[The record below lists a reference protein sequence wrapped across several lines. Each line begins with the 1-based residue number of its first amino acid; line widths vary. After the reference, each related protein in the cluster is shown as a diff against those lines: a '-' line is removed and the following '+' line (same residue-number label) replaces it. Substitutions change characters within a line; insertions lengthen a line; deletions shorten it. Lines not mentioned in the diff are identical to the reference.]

1 MSLFR
6 RECIENYAPRKTK
19 SAESAADMATYDMT
33 EKMRLAAMAASHAGR
48 TAMKTVIGSAP
59 LRWIAGPPAAYQ
71 FVLIPQDLRTADPSL
86 SAEMYDGYFGLA
98 GAVAPIGSQSPFEVR
113 APSQPWLREL
123 HAFSWLRH
131 LHAAQDDVARE
142 RARGLVR
149 DWLALG
155 ARAPDVTWETDIAA
169 RRLIVWLSHAGFVL
183 DRADAEFYDA
193 YMSALTRQLHTLS
206 LSGRDEGQ
214 NIARLRALVAST
226 LASLCVAE
234 FEPQLSSY
242 TPSLAAE
249 LDRQILPDGGHVS
262 RNPGA
267 IVDILLDL
275 LPLRQ
280 CFISRGFDVPEAL
293 NEAISRLVP
302 MLRFMRLGNGGLAR
316 FNGMAATRVDEIA
329 NILAYDDKREEPD
342 NLTIK
347 SDYARLA
354 KGDAV
359 VIADVGGPPPLSASE
374 GACAGCLAFEF
385 SSGENEIVVN
395 CGAPG
400 DEESEWHIVSRA
412 TAAHSTLTVNDASSA
427 RLIKRQLLQPPREIY
442 LLSNPRAVRAEISIG
457 DERVT
462 LRAAHDGY
470 RERFGLLHQR
480 LINLSHDGQRLDGVD
495 QLLDPRKNATS
506 ASADVLFG
514 IRFHMHPRVKM
525 SLLPDERGAAL
536 TLPTGERWQFTAKGA
551 AMEIEESIFLADPIF
566 RRRCLQIVLTGP
578 CYPPPNVEWSFQKIM
593 SAPAKPRQFD

>member
-1 MSLFR
+1 
-6 RECIENYAPRKTK
+6 
-19 SAESAADMATYDMT
+19 MATNDMT

-48 TAMKTVIGSAP
+48 AAMKTVIGSAP

-113 APSQPWLREL
+113 PPSAPWLREL
-123 HAFSWLRH
+123 HAFAWLRH

-142 RARGLVR
+142 RARALVR
-149 DWLALG
+149 DWLSLG

-169 RRLIVWLSHAGFVL
+169 RRLIAWLSHAGFVL
-183 DRADAEFYDA
+183 ERADADFYDA
-193 YMSALTRQLHTLS
+193 YMAGLTRQLHALS

-214 NIARLRALVAST
+214 NVARLRALIAST
-226 LASLCVAE
+226 LSTLCVAE
-234 FEPQLSSY
+234 FESHLSSY

-249 LDRQILPDGGHVS
+249 LDRQILADGAHVS

-280 CFISRGFDVPEAL
+280 CFVSRGFDVPDAV
-293 NEAISRLVP
+293 NEAITRMVP
-302 MLRFMRLGNGGLAR
+302 MLRFMRLGNGALAR
-316 FNGMAATRVDEIA
+316 FNGMAAARVDEIA
-329 NILAYDDKREEPD
+329 NILAYDDSLADPD
-342 NLTIK
+342 NLTTK
-347 SDYARLA
+347 SGYARMA
-354 KGDAV
+354 RGDAV

-385 SSGENEIVVN
+385 SAGENEIVVN

-412 TAAHSTLTVNDASSA
+412 TAAHSTLTINDASSS

-442 LLSNPRAVRAEISIG
+442 LLSNPRAVRSEISIG
-457 DERVT
+457 DEQVT
-462 LRAAHDGY
+462 LRGAHDGY

-480 LINLSHDGQRLDGVD
+480 LLKLSHDGQRLDGAD
-495 QLLDPRKNATS
+495 QLLDPRKGATS
-506 ASADVLFG
+506 ATTDTMFA
-514 IRFHMHPRVKM
+514 IRFHLHPRVKV

-536 TLPTGERWQFTAKGA
+536 TLANGERWQFTAKGA
-551 AMEIEESIFLADPIF
+551 VLEIEESIFLADPIF

-578 CYPPPNVEWSFQKIM
+578 CYPLPNVEWSFQKTV
-593 SAPAKPRQFD
+593 SAPARPRQFD

>member
-1 MSLFR
+1 MV
-6 RECIENYAPRKTK
+6 NN
-19 SAESAADMATYDMT
+19 DVT

-48 TAMKTVIGSAP
+48 AALKTVIGSAP
-59 LRWIAGPPAAYQ
+59 VRWIAGPPAAYQ

-98 GAVAPIGSQSPFEVR
+98 GAVAPIGSQSAFEVR
-113 APSQPWLREL
+113 PPSQPWLREL

-142 RARGLVR
+142 RARALIR
-149 DWLALG
+149 DWLTLG
-155 ARAPDVTWETDIAA
+155 ARAPELTWETEIAA
-169 RRLIVWLSHAGFVL
+169 RRLIAWLSHAGFAL
-183 DRADAEFYDA
+183 ERADAEFYDA
-193 YMSALTRQLHTLS
+193 YMSGLTRQLHALS

-214 NIARLRALVAST
+214 NVARLRALIAST
-226 LASLCVAE
+226 LATLCVAE
-234 FEPQLSSY
+234 FEPHLASY

-267 IVDILLDL
+267 MVDILLDL

-280 CFISRGFDVPEAL
+280 CFVSRGFDVPDAL
-293 NEAISRLVP
+293 NEAITRLLP
-302 MLRFMRLGNGGLAR
+302 TLRFMRLGNGALAR
-316 FNGMAATRVDEIA
+316 FNGMAATRIDEIA
-329 NILAYDDKREEPD
+329 NILAYDDTLAPTE
-342 NLTIK
+342 NLQTK
-347 SDYARLA
+347 SGYARLA

-359 VIADVGGPPPLSASE
+359 VIADVGEPPPLSASE

-412 TAAHSTLTVNDASSA
+412 TAAHSTLTINDASSS

-442 LLSNPRAVRAEISIG
+442 LLSNPKAVRSEVSIG
-457 DERVT
+457 SESTT

-470 RERFGLLHQR
+470 RDRFGLLHQR
-480 LINLSHDGQRLDGVD
+480 LLTLSNDGERLDGVD
-495 QLLDPRKNATS
+495 QLLDPRKTATS
-506 ASADVLFG
+506 ASADAIFA
-514 IRFHMHPRVKM
+514 IRFHLHPRVKV
-525 SLLPDERGAAL
+525 SLLPDKRGIAL
-536 TLPTGERWQFTAKGA
+536 MLPNDERWQFTAKGA
-551 AMEIEESIFLADPIF
+551 AQEIEESIFLADPIF
-566 RRRCLQIVLTGP
+566 RRRCLQIVLSGP
-578 CYPPPNVEWSFQKIM
+578 CYPPPNVEWSFQRTK

>member
-1 MSLFR
+1 
-6 RECIENYAPRKTK
+6 
-19 SAESAADMATYDMT
+19 MATNDMT

-48 TAMKTVIGSAP
+48 AAMKTVIGSAP
-59 LRWIAGPPAAYQ
+59 LRWVAGPPAAYQ

-113 APSQPWLREL
+113 PPSQPWLREL

-142 RARGLVR
+142 RARALIR

-155 ARAPDVTWETDIAA
+155 TRAPDLTWETDIAA
-169 RRLIVWLSHAGFVL
+169 RRLIAWLSHAGFVL
-183 DRADAEFYDA
+183 DRADADFYDA
-193 YMSALTRQLHTLS
+193 YMAGLTRQLHTLS

-214 NIARLRALVAST
+214 NVARLRALIAST
-226 LASLCVAE
+226 LATLCISE
-234 FEPQLSSY
+234 FESHLASY
-242 TPSLAAE
+242 TPSLASE
-249 LDRQILPDGGHVS
+249 LDRQILPDGAHVS

-280 CFISRGFDVPEAL
+280 CFVSRGFDVPEAL
-293 NEAISRLVP
+293 NEAIARMVP
-302 MLRFMRLGNGGLAR
+302 MLRFMRLGNGALAR

-329 NILAYDDKREEPD
+329 NILAYDDSLVPAED
-342 NLTIK
+342 QTTK
-347 SDYARLA
+347 SGYARLA

-359 VIADVGGPPPLSASE
+359 VITDVGEPPPLSASE

-385 SSGENEIVVN
+385 SSGENEVVVN

-412 TAAHSTLTVNDASSA
+412 TAAHSTLTINDASSS

-442 LLSNPRAVRAEISIG
+442 LLSNPRAVRSEISIS
-457 DERVT
+457 DEQVT
-462 LRAAHDGY
+462 LRGAHDGY
-470 RERFGLLHQR
+470 RDRFGLLHQR
-480 LINLSHDGQRLDGVD
+480 LLKLSNDGDRLDGVD
-495 QLLDPRKNATS
+495 QLLDPRKSATT
-506 ASADVLFG
+506 ASADAMFA
-514 IRFHMHPRVKM
+514 IRFHLHPRVKV
-525 SLLPDERGAAL
+525 SLLPDERGVAL
-536 TLPTGERWQFTAKGA
+536 LLPNGERWQFTAKGA
-551 AMEIEESIFLADPIF
+551 TLEIEESIFLADPIF

-578 CYPPPNVEWSFQKIM
+578 CYPPPNVEWSFQKTT
-593 SAPAKPRQFD
+593 SAPAKPSPFE

>member
-1 MSLFR
+1 
-6 RECIENYAPRKTK
+6 
-19 SAESAADMATYDMT
+19 MATNDMT

-48 TAMKTVIGSAP
+48 AAMKTVIGSAP
-59 LRWIAGPPAAYQ
+59 LRWVAGPPAAYQ

-113 APSQPWLREL
+113 PPSQPWLREL

-142 RARGLVR
+142 RARALIR

-155 ARAPDVTWETDIAA
+155 ARAPDFAWETDIAA
-169 RRLIVWLSHAGFVL
+169 RRLIAWLSHAGFVL
-183 DRADAEFYDA
+183 ERADADFYDA
-193 YMSALTRQLHTLS
+193 YMAGLTRQLHTLS

-214 NIARLRALVAST
+214 NVARLRALIAST
-226 LASLCVAE
+226 LATLCVAE
-234 FEPQLSSY
+234 FESHLASY
-242 TPSLAAE
+242 TPSLASE
-249 LDRQILPDGGHVS
+249 LDRQILPDGAHVS

-280 CFISRGFDVPEAL
+280 CFVSRGFDVPEAL
-293 NEAISRLVP
+293 NEAIARMAP
-302 MLRFMRLGNGGLAR
+302 MLRFMRLGNGALAR

-329 NILAYDDKREEPD
+329 NILAYDDSLAPAE
-342 NLTIK
+342 NLMTK
-347 SDYARLA
+347 SGYARLA
-354 KGDAV
+354 KGEAV
-359 VIADVGGPPPLSASE
+359 VITDVGEPPPLSASE

-412 TAAHSTLTVNDASSA
+412 TAAHSTLTINDASSS

-442 LLSNPRAVRAEISIG
+442 LLSNPKAVRSEISIG
-457 DERVT
+457 DAQVT
-462 LRAAHDGY
+462 LRGAHDGY
-470 RERFGLLHQR
+470 RDRFGLLHQR
-480 LINLSHDGQRLDGVD
+480 LLKLSNDGDRLDGVD
-495 QLLDPRKNATS
+495 QLLDPRKSATA
-506 ASADVLFG
+506 ASADAMFA
-514 IRFHMHPRVKM
+514 IRFHLHPRVKV
-525 SLLPDERGAAL
+525 SLLPDERGVAL
-536 TLPTGERWQFTAKGA
+536 MLPNGERWQFSARGA
-551 AMEIEESIFLADPIF
+551 TLEIEESIFLADPIF

-578 CYPPPNVEWSFQKIM
+578 CYPPPNVEWSFQKTT
-593 SAPAKPRQFD
+593 SAPARPSPFE